1 MVILTAMANDTR
13 TRLLELT
20 IEQIEAGGEA
30 SVRVDPIA
38 AAAGVTMPVIYHH
51 FGSRDGL
58 VAAAQAERFARNLR
72 EDLDRFAEAVAD
84 CTAADELRDVFIHW
98 WRRSFAERSTS
109 RWRRINAIGSAYA
122 RPELAAAQARTQAT
136 FLAGI
141 VAVLAPFQAR
151 GWIRHDL
158 DLATA
163 VAWQYG
169 VQLSRA
175 FLEHGVDGIDLDE
188 WDRLSIG
195 AFLDLAFGPAG

>member
-1 MVILTAMANDTR
+1 MTSGTR
-13 TRLLELT
+13 ARLLELA

-30 SVRVDPIA
+30 SVRIDPVA

-72 EDLDRFAEAVAD
+72 EDLEQFARAVAE
-84 CTAADELRDVFIHW
+84 CTSAEELRAVFIRW

-122 RPELAAAQARTQAT
+122 RPELAAAQARAQVE

-141 VAVLAPFQAR
+141 VAVLEPFQAR
-151 GWIRHDL
+151 GWVRHDL
-158 DLATA
+158 DLTTA

-175 FLEHGVDGIDLDE
+175 FLEHGVDGVDLDE